1 MVLSRFTETMYGTAQ
16 SSSKGLV
23 TGEPNCPVRHTWGEV
38 HERARRIA
46 GGLAAAGVGRGD
58 AIPVLAGAPAE
69 IAPAGQGI
77 WMRGASLT
85 MLHQPTPRTDLQ
97 RWTME
102 TTAVI
107 GMIGAKT
114 MVISDPFMA
123 AAPLLSQLGVRV
135 LIVEQLLDSSPV
147 DPVETD
153 DDDIALLQLT
163 SGSTGSPKAVQI
175 THRNVVSNAEAMF
188 IGASVDIDTD
198 VIVSWL
204 PLFHDMGMTGFLT
217 VPMYFGAELVKV
229 TPMDFLRDTLLWAKL
244 IDKYK
249 GTMTAAPNFAY
260 KLFARRLR
268 KLARPG
274 QFDLSTLRWALS
286 GAEQVEPAD
295 VEELCEAGKP
305 FGLRPEAILPAYGMA
320 ETTVAV
326 SFSECGEGLVVDEID
341 ADLLAMLHRAVPATK
356 GKTRRLATLGRLLR
370 GLEARVVDEDGDIL
384 PARGVGVIQVRGEP
398 VALGYATMGGFVAAQ
413 DDQGWYDTGD
423 LGYLTETGR
432 VVVCG
437 RVKDVIIM
445 AGRNIYPTD
454 IERAAGR
461 VSGVRPGCAA
471 AVRLDAGHPR
481 ETFAVAVESNNWQN
495 PAEVRRIEHQVA
507 HEVVAEVDV
516 RPRNVVVLEPGM
528 IPKTPSGKLRRAHAL
543 ALLD

>member
-1 MVLSRFTETMYGTAQ
+1 MSKFTDTMYGTAQ
-16 SSSKGLV
+16 SSSMGLV
-23 TGEPNCPVRHTWGEV
+23 TGEPECPVRHTWGEV

-46 GGLAAAGVGRGD
+46 GGLATAGVGRGD
-58 AIPVLAGAPAE
+58 AVPVLAGAPVE
-69 IAPAGQGI
+69 IAPTSQGI

-85 MLHQPTPRTDLQ
+85 MLHQPTPRTDLA
-97 RWTME
+97 RWAEE

-107 GMIGAKT
+107 NMIGAKT
-114 MVISDPFMA
+114 VVISDPFIA
-123 AAPLLSQLGVRV
+123 AAPLLSELGMQV
-135 LIVEQLLDSSPV
+135 LIIEQLLGSRPI

-153 DDDIALLQLT
+153 DDDVALLQLT
-163 SGSTGSPKAVQI
+163 SGSTGSPKAVRI
-175 THRNVVSNAEAMF
+175 SHRNVVSNAEAMF
-188 IGASVDIDTD
+188 IGAQVDIETD

-217 VPMYFGAELVKV
+217 VPMYFGVELVKV

-260 KLFARRLR
+260 TLFAKRLRRL
-268 KLARPG
+268 AQPG

-295 VEELCEAGKP
+295 VEDLCDAGKP

-326 SFSECGEGLVVDEID
+326 SFSECGAGLLIDEID
-341 ADLLAMLHRAVPATK
+341 ADLLAVLHRAVPATK
-356 GKTRRLATLGRLLR
+356 GKTRRLATLGRLLQ
-370 GLEARVVDEDGDIL
+370 GLEARIVDEDGNIL
-384 PARGVGVIQVRGEP
+384 PVRAVGVIEVRGEP
-398 VALGYATMGGFVAAQ
+398 VTLGYETMAGFVTAQ

-423 LGYLTETGR
+423 LGYFTEAGH

-454 IERAAGR
+454 IERAAAR
-461 VSGVRPGCAA
+461 VSGVRPGGAV
-471 AVRLDAGHPR
+471 AVRLEAGHAR
-481 ETFAVAVESNNWQN
+481 ETFAIAVESNSWQN
-495 PAEVRRIEHQVA
+495 SAEVRRIEHQVA

-516 RPRNVVVLEPGM
+516 RPRNVVVLEPGT
-528 IPKTPSGKLRRAHAL
+528 IPKTPSGKLRRAHTL
-543 ALLD
+543 ALVG